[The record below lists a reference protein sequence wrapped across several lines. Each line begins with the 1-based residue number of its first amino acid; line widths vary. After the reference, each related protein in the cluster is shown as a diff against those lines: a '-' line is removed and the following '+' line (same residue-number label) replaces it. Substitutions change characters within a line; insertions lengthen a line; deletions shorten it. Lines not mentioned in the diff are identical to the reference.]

1 MDNYFS
7 PEPDQTS
14 DIMAPVNPM
23 LNHTGPLRLGGFGIA
38 PTDPMFPSD
47 VGTPVV
53 DIFGG
58 GGHQFASPA
67 LNGISDVM
75 DVFSVV
81 RFLAEGR

>member
-1 MDNYFS
+1 MFFA
-7 PEPDQTS
+7 PAPDQDL
-14 DIMAPVNPM
+14 DILRPIDPM
-23 LNHTGPLRLGGFGIA
+23 LDRTGPPRLGEFGIA
-38 PTDPMFPSD
+38 PIDPMFPSD

-53 DIFGG
+53 DIFNG

-67 LNGISDVM
+67 LNGISDVL